1 MKNYQALWL
10 LLFFVVMLTAI
21 DVMLG
26 HRVAVFATCF
36 SGLWFTI
43 AFVLLTRPPGVP
55 EFVSEQPGSDEQ
67 YVVRRE
73 LMPSVPLPE
82 RLRLSL
88 TVACGSCLLIWLSL
102 SLLTN

>member
-1 MKNYQALWL
+1 MKNYQALSL
-10 LLFFVVMLTAI
+10 ILFFLAMLAGMDI
-21 DVMLG
+21 MLG
-26 HRVAVFATCF
+26 HRVVAFATCF
-36 SGLWFTI
+36 SALWFVI

-67 YVVRRE
+67 FVVRRDI
-73 LMPSVPLPE
+73 LPQVPLPE

-102 SLLTN
+102 GLLGH

>member
-1 MKNYQALWL
+1 MKKYQALWL
-10 LLFFVVMLTAI
+10 ILFYVIMLIAI

-26 HRVAVFATCF
+26 HRVVAFATCF
-36 SGLWFTI
+36 SGLWFAI

-55 EFVSEQPGSDEQ
+55 EFVSEQAGGDEQ

-102 SLLTN
+102 SLLTG